1 MKNILLILFYLH
13 TSIILGQEV
22 YFSPMTEYLQTGQ
35 KEIINR
41 TISIGEGTIIIKTET
56 DSGYDIQSLK
66 ILEKKVKPETIPPI
80 IIYDCTSPDGFYPTL
95 LFVPQRKEV
104 SEILVIQP
112 SLVTGLDEHFRFYI
126 ENKENLIH

>member
-1 MKNILLILFYLH
+1 MKFTPLLFLLLMSFN
-13 TSIILGQEV
+13 ILGQEI

-56 DSGYDIQSLK
+56 DSGYDIQTLK
-66 ILEKKVKPETIPPI
+66 VLEKKVKHETTPPI

-95 LFVPQRKEV
+95 LFVPQRKEIL
-104 SEILVIQP
+104 EILVIQP
-112 SLVTGLDEHFRFYI
+112 SLVTGLDEHYRFHIAVNEGVY
-126 ENKENLIH
+126 